1 LAQLRLFELGDEE
14 WLKALK
20 LEDYASGRARRAQA
34 LQQALFVYMEAIK

>member
-20 LEDYASGRARRAQA
+20 LEAYAPRKTRRPQA
-34 LQQALFVYMEAIK
+34 LQQALFTHAEAI